1 MESSI
6 KSLQISFPQAK
17 VVDNSTKG
25 LQSDEQKNSFQ
36 KMFDEKKRE
45 TTKKTQNQAMQTNKT
60 DRNDTNDEKE
70 TITDVT
76 DSPSSLDMAQCIF
89 VMNFQNPEPV
99 LSGAAEA
106 EVAIVQIQTVEVPKE
121 KNEMISNAS
130 MQNVKEETVVAFTEI
145 EELKQKQGN
154 LKKETSVIENA
165 TKDALVSGQLNVGKS
180 DIATKK
186 IVSLDQVQVENV
198 VSKEASKD
206 TGDETKELHITQ
218 NSEQEVMNTNSAEN
232 LAGSLQKTTEVNT
245 IQKPG
250 EVMVSVKTPEELP
263 QKILDTLND
272 KLALKQKE
280 FEIQIE
286 PYNLG
291 KIAIKVAYEQN
302 STTISIVCSNTKT
315 MDILAQSA
323 KNIGS
328 IIETNMGSPTI
339 IFVEKNETHYL
350 NQDHNSQTG
359 QEHRYIP
366 CRSAIRF
373 GGEWSRR

>member
-36 KMFDEKKRE
+36 KMFDKKKRE
-45 TTKKTQNQAMQTNKT
+45 TTKETKNQAVQTNKT

-89 VMNFQNPEPV
+89 FMNFQNPEPV

-165 TKDALVSGQLNVGKS
+165 TKEALVSGQLNVGKS

-198 VSKEASKD
+198 ASKEASKD

-218 NSEQEVMNTNSAEN
+218 NSEQEVMNINSAEN

-302 STTISIVCSNTKT
+302 STTISIVCS
-315 MDILAQSA
+315 
-323 KNIGS
+323 
-328 IIETNMGSPTI
+328 
-339 IFVEKNETHYL
+339 
-350 NQDHNSQTG
+350 
-359 QEHRYIP
+359 
-366 CRSAIRF
+366 
-373 GGEWSRR
+373 